1 MIFNASVRIE
11 KADNGFIV
19 TLSRWDSEKEDWRQ
33 TMVCIFKNKTVAFA
47 YAQKEL
53 GEEITESGLMEVHTK

>member
-11 KADNGFIV
+11 QVDNGFIA
-19 TLSRWDSEKEDWRQ
+19 TLSRWDSETEEWRQ
-33 TMVCIFKNKTVAFA
+33 TAVRIFKNKNVAFA

-53 GEEITESGLMEVHTK
+53 GKEITESELKEVIK